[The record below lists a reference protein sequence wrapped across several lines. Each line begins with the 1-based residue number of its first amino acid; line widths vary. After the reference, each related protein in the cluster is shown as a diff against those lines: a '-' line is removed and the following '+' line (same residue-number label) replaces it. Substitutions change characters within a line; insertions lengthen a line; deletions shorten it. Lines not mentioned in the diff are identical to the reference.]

1 MFSGGVSEKM
11 ILGKHSSLTGK
22 KIVLTRARH
31 QLNQIETQLL
41 LYGAIPFPIPT
52 IEIADPP
59 DLRPINR
66 VFTEGITPIG
76 SDDFSRFGR
85 LKYEW
90 VIFTSANGV
99 ERFIRHRVDW
109 MRHHSSDDGELS
121 NTSLLSFDNVK
132 FAAIGPGTAHAM
144 TEHGLENAMYA
155 EDFVAEGLVEKFQ
168 EIEPESSNEFKGHVL
183 LPRALK
189 ARNILPDSLR
199 KMGWVVEDVPVYQ
212 TIVPEVEAGSREL
225 LSSADAIVFMSSST
239 VQNFIQ
245 MFGKEC
251 LPEVIVSIGPIT
263 SQTILDCGFTHTI
276 QASPSSVEGIVSGL
290 VEYYESN

>member
-1 MFSGGVSEKM
+1 MTSEK
-11 ILGKHSSLTGK
+11 LRSLTGK
-22 KIVLTRARH
+22 RIVLTRARH
-31 QLNQIETQLL
+31 QINQIETQLFD
-41 LYGAIPFPIPT
+41 YGATSIPIPT

-59 DLRPINR
+59 DLTPINR
-66 VFTEGITPIG
+66 VFAEGITPIR
-76 SDDFSRFGR
+76 SDGFSQYGR

-99 ERFIRHRVDW
+99 ERFISHRADW
-109 MRHHSSDDGELS
+109 MRRHSSEGIGLNDS
-121 NTSLLSFDNVK
+121 SLLSFDNVK

-144 TEHGLENAMYA
+144 TEIGLDYKIYA

-168 EIEPESSNEFKGHVL
+168 EIEPDSSNEFKGHVL

-212 TIVPEVEAGSREL
+212 TILPKVEAGSQEL

-239 VQNFIQ
+239 VRNFIH
-245 MFGKEC
+245 MFGKEY

-276 QASPSSVEGIVSGL
+276 QASPSSIEGIVAGL
-290 VEYYESN
+290 IDYYASN

>member
-1 MFSGGVSEKM
+1 MFSEGASEKM
-11 ILGKHSSLTGK
+11 THGKHSSLTGK

-76 SDDFSRFGR
+76 SDDFSGHGR

-109 MRHHSSDDGELS
+109 MRHHSSDDGGLS
-121 NTSLLSFDNVK
+121 NSSLLFGNVK
-132 FAAIGPGTAHAM
+132 FAAIGP
-144 TEHGLENAMYA
+144 
-155 EDFVAEGLVEKFQ
+155 
-168 EIEPESSNEFKGHVL
+168 
-183 LPRALK
+183 
-189 ARNILPDSLR
+189 
-199 KMGWVVEDVPVYQ
+199 
-212 TIVPEVEAGSREL
+212 
-225 LSSADAIVFMSSST
+225 
-239 VQNFIQ
+239 
-245 MFGKEC
+245 
-251 LPEVIVSIGPIT
+251 
-263 SQTILDCGFTHTI
+263 
-276 QASPSSVEGIVSGL
+276 
-290 VEYYESN
+290 

>member
-1 MFSGGVSEKM
+1 MTS
-11 ILGKHSSLTGK
+11 GKHPSLTGK

-31 QLNQIETQLL
+31 QINQIETQLL
-41 LYGAIPFPIPT
+41 LYGATPITIPT

-59 DLRPINR
+59 DFTSINR
-66 VFTEGITPIG
+66 VLTEGLTPISSRG
-76 SDDFSRFGR
+76 FSRYGR

-99 ERFIRHRVDW
+99 ERFISYRADW
-109 MRHHSSDDGELS
+109 IRRHSSDDSGLNDS
-121 NTSLLSFDNVK
+121 SLLSFDNVK

-144 TEHGLENAMYA
+144 TGIGLDCKMYA
-155 EDFVAEGLVEKFQ
+155 EEFVAEGLVEKFQ
-168 EIEPESSNEFKGHVL
+168 EIEPDASNEFKGHVL

-199 KMGWVVEDVPVYQ
+199 EMGWVVDDVPVYQ
-212 TIVPEVEAGSREL
+212 TIVPKVEAGSQEL

-239 VQNFIQ
+239 AQNFIQ

-251 LPEVIVSIGPIT
+251 LPEVIVSIGPVT

-276 QASPSSVEGIVSGL
+276 QASPSSVEGIVTGL
-290 VEYYESN
+290 IEYYESN

>member
-1 MFSGGVSEKM
+1 MT
-11 ILGKHSSLTGK
+11 LGKHSSLTGK

-31 QLNQIETQLL
+31 QINQIETQLL
-41 LYGAIPFPIPT
+41 LYGAIPLLIPT

-59 DLRPINR
+59 DLRQINR
-66 VFTEGITPIG
+66 VFTDGITPIG
-76 SDDFSRFGR
+76 SDGFSQYGR

-109 MRHHSSDDGELS
+109 IRHHSSDDGGLS
-121 NTSLLSFDNVK
+121 NASLLFGNVK
-132 FAAIGPGTAHAM
+132 LAAIGPGTAQAM
-144 TEHGLENAMYA
+144 TENDLEYAMYA
-155 EDFVAEGLVEKFQ
+155 EDFIAEGLVEKFQ
-168 EIEPESSNEFKGHVL
+168 EIEPESSNEFKGHIL

-239 VQNFIQ
+239 AQNFIQ
-245 MFGKEC
+245 MFGKEY

-276 QASPSSVEGIVSGL
+276 QASPSSVEGIVTGL
-290 VEYYESN
+290 IEYYESN

>member
-1 MFSGGVSEKM
+1 MTSEK
-11 ILGKHSSLTGK
+11 LRSLTGK
-22 KIVLTRARH
+22 RIVLTRARH
-31 QLNQIETQLL
+31 QINQIETQLFD
-41 LYGAIPFPIPT
+41 YGATSIPIPT

-59 DLRPINR
+59 DLTPINR
-66 VFTEGITPIG
+66 VFAEGITPIR
-76 SDDFSRFGR
+76 SDGFSQYGR

-99 ERFIRHRVDW
+99 ERFISHRADW
-109 MRHHSSDDGELS
+109 MRRHSSEGIGLNDS
-121 NTSLLSFDNVK
+121 SLLSFDNVK

-144 TEHGLENAMYA
+144 TEIGLDYKMYA

-168 EIEPESSNEFKGHVL
+168 EIEPDSSNEFKGHVL

-212 TIVPEVEAGSREL
+212 TILPKVEAGSQEL

-239 VQNFIQ
+239 VRNFIH
-245 MFGKEC
+245 MFGKEY

-276 QASPSSVEGIVSGL
+276 QASPSSIEGIVAGL
-290 VEYYESN
+290 IDYYASN

>member
-1 MFSGGVSEKM
+1 MFSEGESEKM
-11 ILGKHSSLTGK
+11 TPGKESSLTGK

-31 QLNQIETQLL
+31 QINQIETQLL
-41 LYGAIPFPIPT
+41 LYGAIPLQIPT

-59 DLRPINR
+59 DLGPINR

-76 SDDFSRFGR
+76 SDDFSRYGR

-99 ERFIRHRVDW
+99 ERFIRYRVNW
-109 MRHHSSDDGELS
+109 MRHHSSDDVGLS
-121 NTSLLSFDNVK
+121 NSPLLFGEVK

-144 TEHGLENAMYA
+144 TEYGLEYALYA
-155 EDFVAEGLVEKFQ
+155 EDFVAEGLVAKFQ

-239 VQNFIQ
+239 AQNFIQ

-251 LPEVIVSIGPIT
+251 LPEVIVSIGPVT
-263 SQTILDCGFTHTI
+263 SQTILDCGFSHTI
-276 QASPSSVEGIVSGL
+276 QASPSSVEGIVTGL
-290 VEYYESN
+290 IEYYESN

>member
-1 MFSGGVSEKM
+1 MFSEGVSEKM
-11 ILGKHSSLTGK
+11 TPGKHSSLTGK

-52 IEIADPP
+52 IEIVDPP

-66 VFTEGITPIG
+66 VFTEGITPTG
-76 SDDFSRFGR
+76 SDGFSRHGR

-109 MRHHSSDDGELS
+109 MRHHSSDDGGLS

-144 TEHGLENAMYA
+144 TEHGLEYAMFA

-168 EIEPESSNEFKGHVL
+168 EIEPESSNEFKGHIL

-239 VQNFIQ
+239 AQNFIQ